1 MTAGRTQ
8 ALPVVHPQL
17 GRRACVRGDRGAS
30 ALELVL
36 LTPLVFVLTFLPIQT
51 ALVLHA
57 RHIATAAAQEGA
69 RAARVVDLDASQAKA
84 AGSQRAADFAAL
96 LGGNT
101 LQEATVAV
109 DRGAEQVTVVVHG
122 TALAILPGIQLAVT
136 GRSVS
141 PVERFTGP

>member
-1 MTAGRTQ
+1 MADVRVRRQRQSSAVLRRCPSATA
-8 ALPVVHPQL
+8 
-17 GRRACVRGDRGAS
+17 DRGAG
-30 ALELVL
+30 AVEVVL

-69 RAARVVDLDASQAKA
+69 RAARGADLDAGQAQA
-84 AGSQRAADFAAL
+84 AGTRRAGDFAAL

-101 LQEATVAV
+101 LQRPAVTVN
-109 DRGAEQVTVVVHG
+109 RGAEQVTVVVTG
-122 TALAILPGIQLAVT
+122 TALGVLPGFQLTVT

-141 PVERFTGP
+141 PVERFTAP